1 MNTFTVNRYKEEIE
15 ISEESITFHLRRCRL
30 TKRLEDLR
38 EIRKTITYGG
48 LLFHLFG
55 ARAMGEPKLYS
66 IGYRDISLEFKFKE
80 NDFCLVEFSV
90 GDETM
95 VERSLKNIDDINIL
109 CSSLNKNIKLTSE
122 DKHSF
127 F

>member
-30 TKRLEDLR
+30 TKRLEELK

-55 ARAMGEPKLYS
+55 ARAIGEPKLYS

-90 GDETM
+90 GDEPM

-109 CSSLNKNIKLTSE
+109 CSSFNKNIELTSE
-122 DKHSF
+122 DKRSF

>member
-30 TKRLEDLR
+30 TKRLEELK

-48 LLFHLFG
+48 LLFNLFG

-90 GDETM
+90 GDEPM

-109 CSSLNKNIKLTSE
+109 CSSFNKNIELTSE
-122 DKHSF
+122 DKRSF